1 MDSNDVS
8 EVFLCWRVMKA
19 QNLYIAGLGKVRG
32 PFPIRAAY
40 NGSANITGSALEAL
54 PQTVN

>member
-1 MDSNDVS
+1 MS

-19 QNLYIAGLGKVRG
+19 QNLYIAGLGKVRC
-32 PFPIRAAY
+32 PFPISAAY
-40 NGSANITGSALEAL
+40 NGTANITGSVSEVL

>member
-1 MDSNDVS
+1 MDSSDVS

-19 QNLYIAGLGKVRG
+19 QNLYIAGLGKVRC
-32 PFPIRAAY
+32 PFPISAAY
-40 NGSANITGSALEAL
+40 NGTANITGSVSEVL